1 MPQPAPVAATERLET
16 LDVLRGFALLG
27 ILAMNIRAMALPFGA
42 YMYPYALFDY
52 TGPNRAAYIF
62 TSTAFD
68 LKMMGL
74 FSMLFGAGALL
85 YAAKSTETGKA
96 PRGLWFRRMGWL
108 LAIGLIHSYLIWDG
122 DILVPYAL
130 CGILLLWW
138 VRRLPAWAL
147 AAGAAGL
154 LAIGAFLSVGH
165 GWAWDGMPAAER
177 AKEAEVWMP
186 TREQAAA
193 QLARLLG
200 SYPEVVAHRAPFVLM
215 AQTFFFVF
223 FFFWRCG
230 GMMLL
235 GMALYKWGFLDGR
248 RAVREYVLAAAV
260 GIPVGL
266 ALAWYG
272 TVALE
277 GVRFT
282 MPQRTVSD
290 LWNYTGAVL
299 ASIGYAAALI
309 LLVKREAAP
318 RLRRAF
324 AAIGQM
330 ALTNY
335 LLQSAITSVLFL
347 GWGVGLAGR
356 FDYAE
361 QLAVVA
367 AIWAFQLAVSPVWLA
382 RYRFG
387 PAEWAWRSLTYWQ
400 VQPMVRDR
408 SRHSQLGGAAAGH

>member
-1 MPQPAPVAATERLET
+1 MLQTAPVPSTERFET

-27 ILAMNIRAMALPFGA
+27 ILAMNIRVMAGPFGA
-42 YMYPYALFDY
+42 YMYPLAMFEYAGANRTAYLF
-52 TGPNRAAYIF
+52 TN
-62 TSTAFD
+62 TAFD

-74 FSMLFGAGALL
+74 FSMLFGASVLL
-85 YAAKSTETGKA
+85 YAAKSAASNGSL
-96 PRGLWFRRMGWL
+96 RSLWFRRMFWL
-108 LAIGLIHSYLIWDG
+108 LVIGLVHAYLIWDG

-138 VRRLPAWAL
+138 MRRFSAPVLL
-147 AAGAAGL
+147 GAACFVL
-154 LAIGAFLSVGH
+154 LVGAVLTVGH
-165 GWAWDGMPAAER
+165 FMSWDSMSEADRTQELSIYMPS
-177 AKEAEVWMP
+177 EAQ
-186 TREQAAA
+186 TQEQ
-193 QLARLLG
+193 LDGLLG
-200 SYPEVVAHRAPFVLM
+200 SYVDVVRHRAPIVFLF
-215 AQTFFFVF
+215 QTFVF
-223 FFFWRCG
+223 ATFFFWRCS